1 MSLFTIHFQ
10 FGGTTAVAQTSA
22 SKPQQAAQKWIH
34 SLQAAT
40 IPGLGTKGKTILAG
54 EIRRA
59 APLPVRSV
67 ASVWAYHAP
76 INGLLALVYLTQ
88 TEEGPGKGKARVRA
102 KAAGR
107 K

>member
-1 MSLFTIHFQ
+1 MSLFTVHFQ

-22 SKPQQAAQKWIH
+22 STPQQAAQKWIH
-34 SLQAAT
+34 SLEAAA

-67 ASVWAYHAP
+67 SSVWAYHAP

-88 TEEGPGKGKARVRA
+88 TQEAVGKR
-102 KAAGR
+102 KAATAR